1 MAFGNNERFIVDKY
15 TREVKNRLHNITRDI
30 SGQVRSVAKALM
42 IIDMLSYAPEGMP
55 LGEIA
60 RKIGA
65 PKSTIHGLLSTL
77 CEYGF
82 VEQSSI
88 DGCYKLGVH
97 LFELGMAVADN
108 WDVRKIAAPYIERL
122 LGEMQE
128 TIHLVILDNGEVLYI
143 DKRESN
149 QSLRIVSKIGA
160 RLPAHCTGVGKV
172 LLAYM
177 PPAEVKTI
185 IERKGLSKYTR
196 NTITDPYLLEK
207 ELQKIRHQGYAI
219 DNEEIMDGLRCV
231 AAPIRDHKGDVC
243 AAISISG
250 PAVRLDED
258 RLPVAI
264 DRVTKTADE
273 ISAALGNGLLR

>member
-1 MAFGNNERFIVDKY
+1 MRALWGFVS
-15 TREVKNRLHNITRDI
+15 EVIKKLSNLGISIT
-30 SGQVRSVAKALM
+30 GQVRSVAKALM
-42 IIDMLSYAPEGMP
+42 ILDMLALAHREMS

-60 RKIGA
+60 KKLEA
-65 PKSTIHGLLSTL
+65 PKSTVHGLLSTL
-77 CEYGF
+77 CECGY
-82 VEQSSI
+82 VEQSPL
-88 DGCYKLGVH
+88 DGCYRLGVH

-122 LGEMQE
+122 LSEMQE
-128 TIHLVILDNGEVLYI
+128 TVHLVVLDNGEVLYI

-149 QSLRIVSKIGA
+149 QSLRIVSKVGA

-172 LLAYM
+172 LLAYL
-177 PPAEVKTI
+177 PPAEVKKI
-185 IERKGLSKYTR
+185 IETKGLCKYTR
-196 NTITDPYLLEK
+196 NTITDPNLLEK
-207 ELQKIRHQGYAI
+207 ELQKVRRQGYAI

-258 RLPVAI
+258 RLPIAI